1 MRRDL
6 RLYVS
11 AALGASCLFTG
22 INLWLSLAEKRFS
35 LLYGI
40 LMPWVTLVLLIL
52 ENAVVVLFIR
62 YLLPK
67 KWMNPARRRFSVAD
81 WEIKFYVKLGIR
93 RWTPLIPELGQLA
106 DFKKDKIRSDTPAYF
121 YRFLEETAYA
131 ELMHQWTF
139 VFGALPVFAYGV
151 DGLYCTI
158 PMCLINLLMQI
169 PPVMIQRYNR
179 PKLWRVY
186 EKKCRQTLCVGEKE

>member
-11 AALGASCLFTG
+11 VALGASAVLTFV
-22 INLWLSLAEKRFS
+22 NLWLSLREDLFS
-35 LLYGI
+35 LLYGV
-40 LMPWVTLVLLIL
+40 LMPWVTLALLIL
-52 ENAVVVLFIR
+52 ENAVVVLWIR
-62 YLLPK
+62 YALPK
-67 KWMNPARRRFSVAD
+67 KWVDPTRRRFNVMA
-81 WEIKFYVKLGIR
+81 WESKLYVKLGIR

-106 DFKKDKIRSDTPAYF
+106 DFRKDRIRSDTPAYF
-121 YRFLEETAYA
+121 YQFLEETAYA
-131 ELMHQWTF
+131 ELMHEWTF
-139 VFGALPVFAYGV
+139 VFGALPMLVYGV
-151 DGLYCTI
+151 EGLHCTL

-186 EKKCRQTLCVGEKE
+186 EKKCRQASLVGEKE